1 MAEAYVVAKCLK
13 IVFFVHFTR
22 GKRKKQPTVS
32 SDEDD
37 AASSPPKKRMK
48 KKTNRQRIL
57 TAGSSSSELDDD
69 VQILSQHKAAENGRK
84 VEKVEPRPEK
94 IITSP
99 VLSKPEVEIS
109 TGSRP
114 PAPDRNSAESSLL
127 NSSICSTSST
137 ADQSVRRTVLVSAS
151 EVHRAVE
158 LISDLKHR
166 FNVDVVVRSG
176 LSVSFLLSPRL
187 GVHRMSVKDFCNGAH
202 RAALVDQCQ
211 KMNDLV
217 RKDFICYV
225 LINPP
230 LSSGYWAFF
239 I

>member
-1 MAEAYVVAKCLK
+1 M
-13 IVFFVHFTR
+13 
-22 GKRKKQPTVS
+22 S

-48 KKTNRQRIL
+48 KKANRQRIM

-114 PAPDRNSAESSLL
+114 PAPAPDRNSAESSLL

-217 RKDFICYV
+217 RRDLICYV

-230 LSSGYWAFF
+230 LGSGC
-239 I
+239 